1 MRIAKYIYLIFLAV
15 LVGICGM
22 ARVSPLALVMCL
34 ILAAYAGYVLGKE

>member
-1 MRIAKYIYLIFLAV
+1 MSIAKYIYLIFLAV

-22 ARVSPLALVMCL
+22 ARVSPLALAMCL

>member
-1 MRIAKYIYLIFLAV
+1 MRAVKYIYLIFLAV

-22 ARVSPLALVMCL
+22 ARVSPLALAMCL

>member
-22 ARVSPLALVMCL
+22 ARVSPLALAMCL
-34 ILAAYAGYVLGKE
+34 ILAAYAGYALGKE